1 MGSAAVERGAVLK
14 VAQNRKNR
22 DFGRPYVRS
31 FGCSAA
37 SEAAVLGYSTVGAWP
52 GRLLVARSAGGE
64 RGALLKVGIFQVC
77 KRVEWSAWATTTS

>member
-1 MGSAAVERGAVLK
+1 MLK

-37 SEAAVLGYSTVGAWP
+37 SEAAVLGYSTVGARP
-52 GRLLVARSAGGE
+52 DRLLVECSAINE
-64 RGALLKVGIFQVC
+64 LGAQSKVGIFQVC
-77 KRVEWSAWATTTS
+77 KSVERSSWATASNFS